1 MSIDPPRQVPA
12 RPGAPYE
19 SALIGSVIAGKY
31 RLLRV
36 VGHGGMGTVFKAE
49 NTAIGKT
56 VALKLLH
63 RSLADD
69 GVVLQRFEREARTT
83 VSVGH
88 PNIVDVLDM
97 GRERSGA
104 PFMVMEYV
112 RGRSLKQVLSEQG
125 PFSVPRAA
133 RIVGQ
138 VLDALQATHSRGIV
152 HRDLKPENVL
162 LTTRGGD
169 NDFVKVFD
177 FGISTFVE
185 SAAEREHA
193 LDLTP
198 TGFTMATPFYASPE
212 QLRGDKGRDPR
223 VDVYAAGVML
233 YELLAGHR
241 PFDARSLPELCTR
254 ILSGE
259 IAPLR
264 VFRRDVPPELEQLLL
279 RAIERDLDRRF
290 PDARSFHSA
299 LVPHGAQPPRAE
311 EPEPTDTFT
320 YDLREIAGRAGSY
333 EPAASVS
340 PTGRAD
346 GVRPEVARALL
357 DGFEQR
363 HGEARVAE
371 VLRGLSP
378 RDRDE
383 LSRAVDAGASL
394 SPRALARALELLDDG
409 LGDGGRAEVAQAGRY
424 FARVRHTEA
433 LMTGQRPPATP
444 ELYFAHAVEVWN
456 AYFGHGVAQV
466 QNLGRGY
473 GRLEIA
479 GQRAPELVLSVA
491 MLGCLDEGL
500 RLAGGRTVGVR
511 LVGSAAAGDD
521 RDTFEASWTG

>member
-1 MSIDPPRQVPA
+1 MSIDPPRDAPP
-12 RPGAPYE
+12 RSGAPYE

-49 NTAIGKT
+49 NTAIGRT

-69 GVVLQRFEREARTT
+69 SIVLQRFEREARIT

-88 PNIVDVLDM
+88 PHIVEVLDM
-97 GRERSGA
+97 GRERGGA
-104 PFMVMEYV
+104 PFLVMEYV

-138 VLDALQATHSRGIV
+138 VLDALHAAHTRGVV

-162 LTTRGGD
+162 LTARHGD
-169 NDFVKVFD
+169 TDFVKVFD
-177 FGISTFVE
+177 FGISTFIE

-198 TGFTMATPFYASPE
+198 TGYTMATPFYASPE

-223 VDVYAAGVML
+223 VDVYAMGVML

-241 PFDARSLPELCTR
+241 PYEARSLAELCTR
-254 ILSGE
+254 ILGGE
-259 IAPLR
+259 PAPLR
-264 VFRRDVPPELEQLLL
+264 VFRRDIPPELEAVVL
-279 RAIERDLDRRF
+279 RALDRDLAHRY
-290 PDARSFHSA
+290 PSAYAFHAA
-299 LVPHGAQPPRAE
+299 LVRFGALPLRAD

-320 YDLREIAGRAGSY
+320 YDLRQIAGRAGQHDG
-333 EPAASVS
+333 PAELPAR
-340 PTGRAD
+340 GRD
-346 GVRPEVARALL
+346 EGVRAEVVRALL

-363 HGEARVAE
+363 HGAARIAQTLKRLPASERQEVAAA
-371 VLRGLSP
+371 L
-378 RDRDE
+378 DT
-383 LSRAVDAGASL
+383 GAAIGAH
-394 SPRALARALELLDDG
+394 ALARALELLDDT

-433 LMTGQRPPATP
+433 LMTGGKPAATP
-444 ELYFAHAVEVWN
+444 ELYFAHAVDLWN
-456 AYFGHGVAQV
+456 QYFGYGQAQV

-473 GRLEIA
+473 GRLEITSQA
-479 GQRAPELVLSVA
+479 APELVLSVA
-491 MLGCLDEGL
+491 MLGCIDEGL
-500 RLAGGRTVGVR
+500 RLSGGKSVGVR

-521 RDTFEASWTG
+521 RDTFEASWAG